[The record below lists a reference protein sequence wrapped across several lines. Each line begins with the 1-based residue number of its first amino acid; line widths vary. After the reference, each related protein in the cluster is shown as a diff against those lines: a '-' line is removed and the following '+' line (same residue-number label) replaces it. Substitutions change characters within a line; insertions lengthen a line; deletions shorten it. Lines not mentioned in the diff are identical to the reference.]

1 MKKKISSNKF
11 SLILLILVILAI
23 TNIIK
28 TNDLISEKINE
39 NSEKANNMIKSKKV
53 LSQKVQK
60 IKSLIKTLELK
71 VKKDKKSIR
80 KNSNKKTTSNGKQN
94 KVTTPDI
101 SENPYKNTEILSDPN
116 IDPVTLPF
124 NLAGRNRNFLGLN
137 VNAEIHLANPPF
149 KITRC
154 DQIVSFYAKFIVD
167 NKDYFIREIGFVVIN
182 AHFLHLYT
190 KDKKQ
195 LIDSILLSQS
205 KVAPH
210 EPRGAKRCLQI
221 DGGSLS
227 KNIIFCFAK
236 NKSRDEI
243 IKVLGR
249 FSDCRS
255 ESTPTEDKD
264 KIKFQISELKKD
276 CDLLDS
282 NENPLDLIKRYEEAK
297 AQREKDMYSDDE
309 IWHPHVLHVPG
320 NTPEPDYL

>member
-1 MKKKISSNKF
+1 
-11 SLILLILVILAI
+11 
-23 TNIIK
+23 
-28 TNDLISEKINE
+28 
-39 NSEKANNMIKSKKV
+39 MIKSEKV
-53 LSQKVQK
+53 LITKVQK
-60 IKSLIKTLELK
+60 IQSLIKTLELK
-71 VKKDKKSIR
+71 EKKDKKSIR
-80 KNSNKKTTSNGKQN
+80 KSSTKKTTTKTKQN
-94 KVTTPDI
+94 QKPTASDI

-124 NLAGRNRNFLGLN
+124 NLVGQNRNFLGLN
-137 VNAEIHLANPPF
+137 VNAEIHLTNPPF

-154 DQIVSFYAKFIVD
+154 DQIVSFYVKFVTD
-167 NKDYFIREIGFVVIN
+167 NSDYFIREIGFVVIN
-182 AHFLHLYT
+182 AHFLHLYS

-249 FSDCRS
+249 YSDCRS
-255 ESTPTEDKD
+255 ESTPKDDKD
-264 KIKFQISELKKD
+264 KIQYQISELKKD
-276 CDLLDS
+276 CDLLNS